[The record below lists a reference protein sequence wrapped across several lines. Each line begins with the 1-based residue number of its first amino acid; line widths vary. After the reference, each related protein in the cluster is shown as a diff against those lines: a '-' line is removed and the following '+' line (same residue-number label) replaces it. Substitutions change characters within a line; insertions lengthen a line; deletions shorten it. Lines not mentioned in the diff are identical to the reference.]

1 MKLSF
6 VSLIFL
12 VTSIFFLNTGF
23 SNNSEEIYRE
33 KVFEYISKIG
43 DFESRFIQIQNGE
56 VQNGGFYKGKNRM
69 RIIYDDPTNIEF
81 VIKKNNVMYFN
92 KNLQEVQY
100 FGTKNNN
107 SKIFFDLF
115 NNINFLD
122 DANFNLSSNMFYF
135 YKNIIIDEELILI
148 RVYFEESPMLI
159 RRIDIQDGENEI
171 SVYINNINLNPS
183 FSENFFSLA
192 NPLLN

>member
-1 MKLSF
+1 MKLKLVSF
-6 VSLIFL
+6 FIFIS
-12 VTSIFFLNTGF
+12 SIFFLSSAH
-23 SNNSEEIYRE
+23 SNKNEEVYRE
-33 KVFEYISKIG
+33 KVFKYIHKIE

-56 VQNGGFYKGKNRM
+56 VQNGDFYKGKDRM

-122 DANFNLSSNMFYF
+122 DVSFRYSSNMFYF
-135 YKNIIIDEELILI
+135 YKDIIIDEELIPI
-148 RVYFEESPMLI
+148 KVYFEESPLRL
-159 RRIDIQDGENEI
+159 RRIDIGDGENETN
-171 SVYINNINLNPS
+171 VYINNININPI
-183 FSENFFSLA
+183 FSKDFFSLA

>member
-6 VSLIFL
+6 ISLIFL

>member
-12 VTSIFFLNTGF
+12 VASIFFLNTGF
-23 SNNSEEIYRE
+23 SNNSEEVYRE
-33 KVFEYISKIG
+33 KVFEYINKIG

-56 VQNGGFYKGKNRM
+56 IQNGGFYKGKNRM